1 MSIIPTTAA
10 TAGLGGLAN
19 NPPTAHIGAQ
29 AGQTQMNQFL
39 ALLTAQLKNQNP
51 TQPTDPTQFVAQ
63 LAQFSTVEQSVQTNA
78 TLGGIAKAMSTM
90 ALSQYSGLV
99 NRTITADATKV
110 TVPASGAVSTPMN
123 FAVTN
128 PALSNIRLAITN
140 AAGGVVATLPVSG
153 TSGSLTFDGTDGK
166 GRRLPPGDYGVAL
179 VGTGGVGSDA
189 APRPAGTLS
198 TTGVVTS
205 VTQGQ
210 GGEWMLRLKNGQLV
224 PAGAITSSG

>member
-1 MSIIPTTAA
+1 MTNTTNIAAAPGLSTLANSAA
-10 TAGLGGLAN
+10 TSRV
-19 NPPTAHIGAQ
+19 GAQ

-63 LAQFSTVEQSVQTNA
+63 LAQFSTVEQSVQANT
-78 TLGGIAKAMSTM
+78 TLTSISKALNTM

-99 NRTITADATKV
+99 NRTIEADASKV
-110 TVPASGAVSTPMN
+110 TVPATGAMSSAFS

-128 PALSNIRLAITN
+128 PALADIRVAVTN

-153 TSGSLTFDGTDGK
+153 MSGSLSFDGTDGK
-166 GRRLPPGDYGVAL
+166 GKRLPPGDYGLSL
-179 VGTGGVGSDA
+179 VGTGGMGADS
-189 APRPAGTLS
+189 APKQAGRLS

-210 GGEWMLRLKNGQLV
+210 NGEWMLRLKNGQLV
-224 PAGAITSSG
+224 PAAAITSSS